1 MATTAPTLE
10 ISPQDPPLKVWEDGS
25 VRVGGTR
32 LLLDIVVFA
41 YQQGDSPEEIAA
53 NYGPTPL
60 VDIYGALSFY
70 LRHQDE
76 VDAYVAK
83 RDAEAEAF
91 WEEYERKYPQ
101 EGLKARLLARLP
113 EDSPLLARYHREQ

>member
-1 MATTAPTLE
+1 MAATALPLE

-70 LRHQDE
+70 LRHQEE
-76 VDAYVAK
+76 VDAYIAK
-83 RDAEAEAF
+83 RDAEAEA
-91 WEEYERKYPQ
+91 WLAEYDRTHPQ
-101 EGLKARLLARLP
+101 EDLRRRLLA
-113 EDSPLLARYHREQ
+113 EKARRAEAAARRGPS